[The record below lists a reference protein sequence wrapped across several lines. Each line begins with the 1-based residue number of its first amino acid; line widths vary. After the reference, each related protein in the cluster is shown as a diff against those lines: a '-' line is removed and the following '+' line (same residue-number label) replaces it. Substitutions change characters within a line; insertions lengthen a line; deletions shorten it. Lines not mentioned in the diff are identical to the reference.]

1 MPSVLAGKHK
11 GGDGRINHP
20 APPSTISLTLV
31 KYPPQWV
38 ESKSV
43 AKFKNTF
50 NADLF
55 ISRSACTM
63 ESFPLQKLFQNAR
76 LLFILLHLN
85 I

>member
-1 MPSVLAGKHK
+1 MPSLLAGKHK
-11 GGDGRINHP
+11 GGDGRTKHP
-20 APPSTISLTLV
+20 APPSIISLTLV
-31 KYPPQWV
+31 KYPPQCM
-38 ESKSV
+38 ESKPT

-55 ISRSACTM
+55 TSRSDCTM
-63 ESFPLQKLFQNAR
+63 ESFPLQKIFQTAC